1 MEPGGFESLLP
12 CHRDITRYLV
22 VLSLIY
28 LQRRMALTTFV
39 VRCLALHG
47 DGDEVGTGNGYLV
60 VGRHTG
66 SELLKPQEL
75 LLVRIVRKRL

>member
-1 MEPGGFESLLP
+1 
-12 CHRDITRYLV
+12 
-22 VLSLIY
+22 
-28 LQRRMALTTFV
+28 MALTTFV